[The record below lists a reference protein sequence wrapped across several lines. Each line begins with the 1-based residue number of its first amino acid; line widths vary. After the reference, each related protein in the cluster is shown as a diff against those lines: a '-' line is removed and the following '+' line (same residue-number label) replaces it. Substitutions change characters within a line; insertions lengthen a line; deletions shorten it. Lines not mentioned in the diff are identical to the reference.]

1 MPYSCSNR
9 SVTWDYNDD
18 CGSQGTCS
26 SLYVGPHD
34 LNGVNPD
41 YMNTAGNPPNLHL
54 QAISPLLNAG
64 LKGLMPNNNDI
75 GAY

>member
-1 MPYSCSNR
+1 
-9 SVTWDYNDD
+9 
-18 CGSQGTCS
+18 
-26 SLYVGPHD
+26 
-34 LNGVNPD
+34 
-41 YMNTAGNPPNLHL
+41 MNTAGNPPNLHL